1 MVQRRERLARLVE
14 GAEQA
19 CSCDPTPLIDAAR
32 RATSATK
39 RAPTPTLADASDD
52 NSDAE
57 APALLDLPTD
67 VVSIIVARL
76 DLTSRLRAAA
86 ACHALHCVVE
96 NGAIW
101 SSVVLRL
108 TCASDVWLGRTQ
120 ALRSRLKCTE
130 MLRVRPSDA
139 HDGRFCKRGQLFG
152 SHSPQL
158 LTECGTLSDA
168 GAIHLLRH
176 CSGLFLRVLNLSGHG
191 HLTTRTLRHALE
203 HCCCLEELHLRKCW
217 GLVDPSDDTGEGTGG
232 SVVPLPARR
241 TLRALDLSHTNVGD
255 ATVSDVLRAAPALV
269 SLHLNFV
276 ERLTPRGLAALPP
289 TVRRLG
295 LLGNAQISYS
305 LVRELRARL
314 DETECDDAFLE
325 DRATGRAAQQTIW
338 QLLAAYY
345 SRACWDSD

>member
-1 MVQRRERLARLVE
+1 M
-14 GAEQA
+14 
-19 CSCDPTPLIDAAR
+19 
-32 RATSATK
+32 
-39 RAPTPTLADASDD
+39 
-52 NSDAE
+52 
-57 APALLDLPTD
+57 
-67 VVSIIVARL
+67 VSIIVARL
-76 DLTSRLRAAA
+76 DLASRLRAAA

-101 SSVVLRL
+101 SSVALRL

-120 ALRSRLKCTE
+120 ALRGRLKCTE

-241 TLRALDLSHTNVGD
+241 TLRALDLSHTNVG
-255 ATVSDVLRAAPALV
+255 L
-269 SLHLNFV
+269 SLIH
-276 ERLTPRGLAALPP
+276 
-289 TVRRLG
+289 
-295 LLGNAQISYS
+295 I
-305 LVRELRARL
+305 
-314 DETECDDAFLE
+314 
-325 DRATGRAAQQTIW
+325 
-338 QLLAAYY
+338 
-345 SRACWDSD
+345 

>member
-1 MVQRRERLARLVE
+1 M
-14 GAEQA
+14 
-19 CSCDPTPLIDAAR
+19 
-32 RATSATK
+32 
-39 RAPTPTLADASDD
+39 
-52 NSDAE
+52 
-57 APALLDLPTD
+57 
-67 VVSIIVARL
+67 
-76 DLTSRLRAAA
+76 
-86 ACHALHCVVE
+86 
-96 NGAIW
+96 
-101 SSVVLRL
+101 
-108 TCASDVWLGRTQ
+108 
-120 ALRSRLKCTE
+120 
-130 MLRVRPSDA
+130 
-139 HDGRFCKRGQLFG
+139 
-152 SHSPQL
+152 
-158 LTECGTLSDA
+158 
-168 GAIHLLRH
+168 
-176 CSGLFLRVLNLSGHG
+176 LNLSGHG

-325 DRATGRAAQQTIW
+325 DRTTGRAAQQTIW
-338 QLLAAYY
+338 RSSAAYY